1 MNESESWENYPID
14 EEIDNSF
21 APLMPLTPVKT
32 TEANLETLSEIFC
45 EEWFALRKWGAIGMV
60 VDAVQENQKWF
71 EILHSDGSIGYYHYT
86 EIEIRRDDEG
96 GDDGDDDSPRDPDN
110 KPQNGYYIVPSIKV
124 EKVSYK
130 SLPS

>member
-1 MNESESWENYPID
+1 MNESESWENYPVD
-14 EEIDNSF
+14 EEIDDSF
-21 APLMPLTPVKT
+21 APFMPLTHVRT
-32 TEANLETLSEIFC
+32 TEANLETLSEILY
-45 EEWFALRKWGAIGMV
+45 EEWFALRKWGASGMV

-71 EILHSDGSIGYYHYT
+71 EILHSDGSIGHYHYT
-86 EIEIRRDDEG
+86 EIEIRNDDG
-96 GDDGDDDSPRDPDN
+96 GDDGDDSPLDPDN